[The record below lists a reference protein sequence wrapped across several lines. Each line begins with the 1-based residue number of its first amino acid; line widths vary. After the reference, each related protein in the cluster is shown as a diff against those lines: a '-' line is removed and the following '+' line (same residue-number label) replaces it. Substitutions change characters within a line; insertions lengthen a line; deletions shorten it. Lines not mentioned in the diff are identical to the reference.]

1 MNRFLKYVRNAH
13 PRLFRAMFPMLV
25 GYYGDDTF
33 RLLSKFITHDHW
45 DCDNDAET
53 VLALLFLRGKFDVL
67 PKDVVK
73 HLKAI
78 EIASRDSLTGD
89 ALLQAVYMNR
99 NFQVALA
106 RYRRFIVQEPGKVN
120 LGDYV
125 KIIADNN
132 VAVMQTDEELR
143 LFTRQR
149 IARAA
154 AECVEGMVWRGAPL
168 YHTAE
173 GLSGDDV
180 VRIIAEE
187 CDKAP
192 FPMVLELC
200 ALRHEARVPIFHDRA
215 EKVADLCIRFPD
227 HVGYMDFAAD
237 ETSFHS
243 REDYRW
249 YLIDAVRAWAVR
261 LAMGR
266 PLVIDTHMGETVA
279 VGDTE
284 RQMLDKIEALL
295 RKIAFDFVKFASG
308 GSDGYVGLVDGLES
322 IFGSFSE
329 SEKPRFEAAEG
340 EVRRLI
346 SERGFAVEVNGGK
359 AMFFSVFLGH
369 GINDLVSVRPRSV
382 CVSSNMYLL
391 PEIGSVDNHSIGQL
405 FREGKPITL
414 GPDGLDPLGIVDASQ
429 DYALLWHSKHAFR
442 LPDFKRIAFTAVN
455 TFNASPEKVAK
466 ARAAAVRFYG
476 DE

>member
-1 MNRFLKYVRNAH
+1 MNQLLNYVRNAH
-13 PRLFRAMFPMLV
+13 PRLFRAIFPLLV
-25 GYYGDDTF
+25 SVYGDRAF
-33 RLLSKFITHDHW
+33 RLLAKFITHDHW
-45 DCDNDAET
+45 DCDNNAET

-73 HLKAI
+73 HLRAV
-78 EIASRDSLTGD
+78 EVDRSLTGD
-89 ALLQAVYMNR
+89 ALMWAVYLNP

-132 VAVMQTDEELR
+132 VAVMQTEEELR

-149 IARAA
+149 IARAV
-154 AECVEGMVWRGAPL
+154 AENVQGMVWRGAPL

-200 ALRHEARVPIFHDRA
+200 ALRHEARVPVLHDRA
-215 EKVADLCIRFPD
+215 EKVADLCIRFTD
-227 HVGYMDFAAD
+227 SVGYMDFAAD

-249 YLIDAVRAWAVR
+249 YLIDAVRAWTVR

-279 VGDTE
+279 VGDSE
-284 RQMLDKIEALL
+284 RQMLDQVEALL
-295 RKIAFDFVKFASG
+295 QKLARNMAGLARRA
-308 GSDGYVGLVDGLES
+308 DGDVGLVEGLET

-329 SEKPRFEAAEG
+329 AEKFRFEAAEV

-346 SERGFAVEVNGGK
+346 ASRGFTADLKGGK

-369 GINDLVSVRPRSV
+369 GINDLVSDRPRSV
-382 CVSSNMYLL
+382 CVSSNLYLL

-455 TFNASPEKVAK
+455 TFNASPEKVTR
-466 ARAAAVRFYG
+466 ARAAAVKFYG
-476 DE
+476 EE

>member
-13 PRLFRAMFPMLV
+13 PRLFRAMFPLLV
-25 GYYGDDTF
+25 SYYGDDVF
-33 RLLSKFITHDHW
+33 RLLSKFVTHDHW

-67 PKDVVK
+67 PADVVK
-73 HLKAI
+73 HLRVI
-78 EIASRDSLTGD
+78 EVDRSLTGD
-89 ALLQAVYMNR
+89 ALLEAVYTDR
-99 NFQVALA
+99 HFQIALA

-125 KIIADNN
+125 KIIAENN
-132 VAVMQTDEELR
+132 VAVMQTEAELR

-187 CDKAP
+187 CDRAP

-215 EKVADLCIRFPD
+215 EKVADLCIRFPES
-227 HVGYMDFAAD
+227 VGYMDFAAD

-243 REDYRW
+243 RDDYRW
-249 YLIDAVRAWAVR
+249 YLIDAVRAWTVR
-261 LAMGR
+261 LAMGH

-279 VGDTE
+279 VGDGE
-284 RQMLDKIEALL
+284 RHMLDQVEALL
-295 RKIAFDFVKFASG
+295 QSIAVNCTRLTTQPNHN
-308 GSDGYVGLVDGLES
+308 VGLVDGLEA
-322 IFGSFSE
+322 IFGSLSE
-329 SEKPRFEAAEG
+329 AEKPRFQAAE
-340 EVRRLI
+340 EMVRSLI
-346 SERGFAVEVNGGK
+346 ASSGFSVHLNGGN
-359 AMFFSVFLGH
+359 APFFSVFLGH
-369 GINDLVSVRPRSV
+369 GINDLVSDRPRSV

-391 PEIGSVDNHSIGQL
+391 PEIGSVDNHSVGQL

-455 TFNASPEKVAK
+455 TFNASPAKVAR

-476 DE
+476 KE

>member
-1 MNRFLKYVRNAH
+1 MNRILKYMRDKH
-13 PRLFRAMFPMLV
+13 PRLFRAMFPLLV
-25 GYYGDDTF
+25 SHYGDGTF
-33 RLLSKFITHDHW
+33 RLLSKFVTHDHW
-45 DCDNDAET
+45 DCDNDAKT

-78 EIASRDSLTGD
+78 EVDRSLTGD
-89 ALLQAVYMNR
+89 ALLEAVYNNL

-125 KIIADNN
+125 KIIAENN
-132 VAVMQTDEELR
+132 VAVMQTEDELR

-168 YHTAE
+168 YHTEE

-180 VRIIAEE
+180 VRILAEE

-200 ALRHEARVPIFHDRA
+200 ALRHESVVPIFLDRA
-215 EKVADLCIRFPD
+215 EKVADLCIRFPEA
-227 HVGYMDFAAD
+227 VGYMDFAAD
-237 ETSFHS
+237 ETTFHS
-243 REDYRW
+243 RENYRW
-249 YLIDAVRAWAVR
+249 YLIDAVRAWTVR
-261 LAMGR
+261 LAMGK

-279 VGDTE
+279 VGDSE
-284 RQMLDKIEALL
+284 RQMLDQIEALL
-295 RKIAFDFVKFASG
+295 RKIANDLVEHAAG
-308 GSDGYVGLVDGLES
+308 RSDGNIGLVDELEQ

-329 SEKPRFEAAEG
+329 AEKPRFEAAEAQVVALIAKQGFDANLVG
-340 EVRRLI
+340 E
-346 SERGFAVEVNGGK
+346 K

-369 GINDLVSVRPRSV
+369 GINDLVSDRPRSV

-442 LPDFKRIAFTAVN
+442 LADFKRIAFTAVN
-455 TFNASPEKVAK
+455 TFNASPAKVAR
-466 ARAAAVRFYG
+466 ARAAAVKFYG
-476 DE
+476 NE

>member
-1 MNRFLKYVRNAH
+1 MNRILKYVRNAH
-13 PRLFRAMFPMLV
+13 PRLFRAMFPLLV
-25 GYYGDDTF
+25 GLYGESAF

-53 VLALLFLRGKFDVL
+53 VLALLYLRGKFDVL
-67 PKDVVK
+67 PRDVVK
-73 HLKAI
+73 HLRAV
-78 EIASRDSLTGD
+78 EVDRSLKGG
-89 ALLQAVYMNR
+89 ALLRAVYLNP
-99 NFQVALA
+99 NFQVAMA

-132 VAVMQTDEELR
+132 VAVMQTEEELR

-149 IARAA
+149 ISRAV
-154 AECVEGMVWRGAPL
+154 AEHVDGMVWRGAPL

-180 VRIIAEE
+180 VRIFAEE
-187 CDKAP
+187 CDRAP

-200 ALRHEARVPIFHDRA
+200 ALRHEARVPALHDRA
-215 EKVADLCIRFPD
+215 EKVADLCIRFTD
-227 HVGYMDFAAD
+227 SVGYMDFAAD

-249 YLIDAVRAWAVR
+249 YLIDAVRAWTVR

-266 PLVIDTHMGETVA
+266 PLVIDTHMGETVP
-279 VGDTE
+279 VGDSE
-284 RQMLDKIEALL
+284 RQMLDQVEALL
-295 RKIAFDFVKFASG
+295 QRLAGNMAELARRT
-308 GSDGYVGLVDGLES
+308 DGELGLVEGLES

-329 SEKPRFEAAEG
+329 AEKPRFEAAEV

-346 SERGFAVEVNGGK
+346 ASRGFTVDLKGGK

-369 GINDLVSVRPRSV
+369 GINDLVSDRPRSV
-382 CVSSNMYLL
+382 CVSSNLYLL
-391 PEIGSVDNHSIGQL
+391 PEIGSVDNHSVGQL

-429 DYALLWHSKHAFR
+429 DYALLWRSKHAFR

-455 TFNASPEKVAK
+455 TFNASPEKVAR
-466 ARAAAVRFYG
+466 ARAAAVKFYG
-476 DE
+476 EE

>member
-1 MNRFLKYVRNAH
+1 MNRILKYVRDTH
-13 PRLFRAMFPMLV
+13 PRLFRALFPLLV
-25 GYYGDDTF
+25 RRYGDDTF
-33 RLLSKFITHDHW
+33 RLLSKFVTHDHW

-53 VLALLFLRGKFDVL
+53 VLALLYLRGKFDVL

-73 HLKAI
+73 HLESI
-78 EIASRDSLTGD
+78 EVDRTLSGE
-89 ALLQAVYMNR
+89 ALREAVYMNR

-106 RYRRFIVQEPGKVN
+106 RYRRHIVQEPGKVN

-125 KIIADNN
+125 KIIAENN
-132 VAVMQTDEELR
+132 VAVMQTEEELR

-200 ALRHEARVPIFHDRA
+200 ALRHESVVPIFLDRA
-215 EKVADLCIRFPD
+215 HQVADLCIRFPEA
-227 HVGYMDFAAD
+227 VGYMDFAAD
-237 ETSFHS
+237 ETTFHS
-243 REDYRW
+243 RETYRW
-249 YLIDAVRAWAVR
+249 YLIDAVRAWTVR
-261 LAMGR
+261 LAMGQ

-279 VGDTE
+279 VGDSE
-284 RQMLDKIEALL
+284 RQMLDQIEALL
-295 RKIAFDFVKFASG
+295 RKIATDLAKLATG
-308 GSDGYVGLVDGLES
+308 RSDGHVGLIEGLEQ
-322 IFGSFSE
+322 IFGSFTE
-329 SEKPRFEAAEG
+329 AEKPRFEAAES

-346 SERGFAVEVNGGK
+346 AERGFTVNTDGGK

-369 GINDLVSVRPRSV
+369 GINDLVSDRPRSV

-391 PEIGSVDNHSIGQL
+391 PEIGSVDNHSVGQL

-455 TFNASPEKVAK
+455 TFNASPAKVAR
-466 ARAAAVRFYG
+466 ARAAAVKFYG
-476 DE
+476 EE